1 MREFHFPRSDFGT
14 IDLLDFSRFFKNILV
29 TMININ
35 IEVFKNV
42 EVSSK
47 FYGGSYPVGVYVLK
61 VNNRTLE
68 QSLELLQS

>member
-1 MREFHFPRSDFGT
+1 M
-14 IDLLDFSRFFKNILV
+14 LV
-29 TMININ
+29 TMIKIN

-42 EVSSK
+42 DVSAT
-47 FYGGSYPVGVYVLK
+47 FYGGRYPVGVYVLK

>member
-1 MREFHFPRSDFGT
+1 MREFHFTRSDFGT
-14 IDLLDFSRFFKNILV
+14 IDLLDFSRFFKNMLV
-29 TMININ
+29 TMIKIN

-47 FYGGSYPVGVYVLK
+47 FHDGSYPVGVYVLK
-61 VNNRTLE
+61 VNNRTQE